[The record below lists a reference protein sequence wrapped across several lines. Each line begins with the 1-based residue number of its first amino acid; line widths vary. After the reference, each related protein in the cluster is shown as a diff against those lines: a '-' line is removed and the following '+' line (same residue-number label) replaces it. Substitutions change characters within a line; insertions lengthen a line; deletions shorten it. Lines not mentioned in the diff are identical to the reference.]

1 MLTQSPACVRVVK
14 VKGMWQTGNVL
25 HCLWSLREFDSRHSR
40 QIKWRQDLRLCE
52 RTGKTVLAKVLR
64 TDNEVVQQPTYKL
77 QLVKQPSG
85 KERGAILNPLL
96 LQSVFNVLKDR

>member
-1 MLTQSPACVRVVK
+1 MKTTSSCREMVCQFKSDIFLQNNNTNVLTQLFTCVRVVK

-52 RTGKTVLAKVLR
+52 RTGKTVLAK
-64 TDNEVVQQPTYKL
+64 
-77 QLVKQPSG
+77 
-85 KERGAILNPLL
+85 I
-96 LQSVFNVLKDR
+96 